1 MNPVAGDI
9 SDSDAVVTN
18 DPAISSSSS
27 SSSSSLTSSS
37 DAQLYDEAD
46 SNLFLL
52 FFIFTRSEDLA
63 ELIRIGHLPKE
74 VITCFEDLSNEL
86 IYEIFELL
94 DCDHVYQAFYSLNTR
109 FYNLITNSTLPI
121 EVNLSSISKSTFQRY
136 NQ

>member
-1 MNPVAGDI
+1 MEQIKRERNNSVNIYDNNKKQKIQAD
-9 SDSDAVVTN
+9 TN
-18 DPAISSSSS
+18 C
-27 SSSSSLTSSS
+27 
-37 DAQLYDEAD
+37 
-46 SNLFLL
+46 
-52 FFIFTRSEDLA
+52 
-63 ELIRIGHLPKE
+63 LPKE

-94 DCDHVYQAFYSLNTR
+94 DCHHVYQAFYSLNTR